1 MPAVSSASPKLTF
14 AFVMDPVENEPMDG
28 STTIVMMR
36 EAQDRGHT
44 VLYVDPD
51 DLEVDAGRVR
61 SLAVSITLDLASETP
76 ITKGEARIYDFDEEI
91 DVALQRKDPPVD
103 RDFIVATQIMDVCR
117 KTIVL
122 NRPAAVIAY
131 NEKLLATQ
139 FADLMPAT
147 RVTRR
152 IDELKAFMAEQGGQM
167 IVKPLDGKGGEGIFH
182 LVADDRN
189 LNSILEQ
196 STEFGTR
203 ATMAQEYLPAIRQGD
218 KRILLLEGD
227 PIGAVLRVPAEKESR
242 ANLHVGGSAVQ
253 DASHGPRPRDRCPGR
268 ALLERA
274 GSLLRGYR
282 RDRRQIDRDQR
293 HESDRHPGD
302 QRPRQHPPRGGLY
315 RPDRGSSGGA
325 LSKGHAEAPGALSG
339 VRPYLLPSARQRIFV
354 LR

>member
-1 MPAVSSASPKLTF
+1 MPAASLTSPKLTF

-61 SLAVSITLDLASETP
+61 SLAVPITLDLASETP

-103 RDFIVATQIMDVCR
+103 RDFIIATQIMDVCQ

-182 LVADDRN
+182 VIADDRN

-227 PIGAVLRVPAEKESR
+227 PIGAVLRVPAEEESR

-253 DASHGPRPRDRCPGR
+253 APLTDRDLEIVARVGPFLKEQGLFFVGIDVIGDKLTEINVTSPTGIQEIN
-268 ALLERA
+268 ALDNTHLEA
-274 GSLLRGYR
+274 VF
-282 RDRRQIDRDQR
+282 IDRI
-293 HESDRHPGD
+293 E
-302 QRPRQHPPRGGLY
+302 
-315 RPDRGSSGGA
+315 A
-325 LSKGHAEAPGALSG
+325 LVA
-339 VRPYLLPSARQRIFV
+339 AR
-354 LR
+354 

>member
-76 ITKGEARIYDFDEEI
+76 ITKGEARIYDFDEEV

-152 IDELKAFMAEQGGQM
+152 IDELKAFMTEQGGQM

-182 LVADDRN
+182 VVADDRN

-253 DASHGPRPRDRCPGR
+253 TPLTDRDLEIVARVGPFLKEQGLFFVGIDVIGDKLTEINVTSPTGIQEIN
-268 ALLERA
+268 ALDKTRLEA
-274 GSLLRGYR
+274 VF
-282 RDRRQIDRDQR
+282 IDRI
-293 HESDRHPGD
+293 E
-302 QRPRQHPPRGGLY
+302 
-315 RPDRGSSGGA
+315 A
-325 LSKGHAEAPGALSG
+325 LAA
-339 VRPYLLPSARQRIFV
+339 AR
-354 LR
+354 

>member
-1 MPAVSSASPKLTF
+1 MPAARLEFIMPAASSASPKLTF

-182 LVADDRN
+182 VVADDRN

-253 DASHGPRPRDRCPGR
+253 TPLTDRDLEIVARVGPFLKEQGLFFVGIDVIGDKLTEINVTSPTGIQEIN
-268 ALLERA
+268 ALDNTRLEA
-274 GSLLRGYR
+274 VF
-282 RDRRQIDRDQR
+282 IDRI
-293 HESDRHPGD
+293 E
-302 QRPRQHPPRGGLY
+302 
-315 RPDRGSSGGA
+315 A
-325 LSKGHAEAPGALSG
+325 L
-339 VRPYLLPSARQRIFV
+339 VVAR
-354 LR
+354 

>member
-1 MPAVSSASPKLTF
+1 MPAARLEFIMPAVSSASPKLTF

-182 LVADDRN
+182 VVADDRN

-253 DASHGPRPRDRCPGR
+253 TPLTDRDLEIVARVGPFLKEQGLFFVGIDVIGDKLTEINVTSPTGIQEIN
-268 ALLERA
+268 ALDNTRLEA
-274 GSLLRGYR
+274 VF
-282 RDRRQIDRDQR
+282 IDRI
-293 HESDRHPGD
+293 E
-302 QRPRQHPPRGGLY
+302 
-315 RPDRGSSGGA
+315 A
-325 LSKGHAEAPGALSG
+325 L
-339 VRPYLLPSARQRIFV
+339 VVAR
-354 LR
+354 

>member
-1 MPAVSSASPKLTF
+1 MPAARLEFIMPAASSASPKLTF

-44 VLYVDPD
+44 VLSVDPD
-51 DLEVDAGRVR
+51 ELEVDAGRVR

-182 LVADDRN
+182 VVADDRN

-227 PIGAVLRVPAEKESR
+227 PIGAVLRVPAEEESR

-253 DASHGPRPRDRCPGR
+253 APLTDRDLEIVARVGPFLKEQGLFFVGIDVIGDKLTEINVTSPTGIQEIN
-268 ALLERA
+268 ALDNTRLEA
-274 GSLLRGYR
+274 VF
-282 RDRRQIDRDQR
+282 IDRI
-293 HESDRHPGD
+293 E
-302 QRPRQHPPRGGLY
+302 
-315 RPDRGSSGGA
+315 A
-325 LSKGHAEAPGALSG
+325 LVA
-339 VRPYLLPSARQRIFV
+339 AR
-354 LR
+354 

>member
-1 MPAVSSASPKLTF
+1 MPAARLEFIMPAVSSASPKLTF

-182 LVADDRN
+182 VVADDRN

-253 DASHGPRPRDRCPGR
+253 TPLTDRDLEIVARVGPFLKEQGLFFVGIDVIGDKLTEINVTSPTGIQEIN
-268 ALLERA
+268 ALDNTRLEA
-274 GSLLRGYR
+274 VF
-282 RDRRQIDRDQR
+282 IDRI
-293 HESDRHPGD
+293 E
-302 QRPRQHPPRGGLY
+302 
-315 RPDRGSSGGA
+315 A
-325 LSKGHAEAPGALSG
+325 LVVAS
-339 VRPYLLPSARQRIFV
+339 
-354 LR
+354 